1 LAFQLLEI
9 ELLILSISLAE
20 KNLMQFRWSYLFSI
34 SLLALGFGS
43 AAHATPITAGSYELT
58 GTTITAG
65 STAYSLTGTV
75 TVGSNGLFTAA
86 DITLNDA
93 ALGDP
98 VFDVISSTGGPAG
111 FDPVADFAYVTTA
124 GNSAQLYLSYLTT
137 LNGSGNI
144 NLCTVGGS
152 CNGYQDSYGQ
162 VYAASAFGFN
172 PVDLNGGT
180 FDTAPVTPPVAVTP
194 EPASLAL
201 LGIGIVAV
209 ATAVYKWRKKGQT
222 QQV

>member
-1 LAFQLLEI
+1 
-9 ELLILSISLAE
+9 
-20 KNLMQFRWSYLFSI
+20 MQMQYRWPYLFSI
-34 SLLALGFGS
+34 SLLAFVFGS
-43 AAHATPITAGSYELT
+43 AAHATPITAGSYALT
-58 GTTITAG
+58 NTTITAG
-65 STAYSLTGTV
+65 STMYSLTGTI
-75 TVGSNGLFTAA
+75 TVGINGLLTAA

-137 LNGSGNI
+137 LDGSRNI
-144 NLCTVGGS
+144 DLCTVGGS

-162 VYAASAFGFN
+162 VYAASAFGYN
-172 PVDLNGGT
+172 LVDLNGGT

-222 QQV
+222 QRV